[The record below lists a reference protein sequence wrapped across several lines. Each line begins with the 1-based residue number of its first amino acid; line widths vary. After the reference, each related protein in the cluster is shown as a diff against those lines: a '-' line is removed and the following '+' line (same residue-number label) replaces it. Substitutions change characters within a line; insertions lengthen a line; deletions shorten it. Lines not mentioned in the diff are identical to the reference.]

1 MALESSDVPRRSV
14 SRWIRPPV
22 KGGDAG
28 SSGHLA
34 HVGSPRCGPLVC
46 AVALGTGCRE
56 WQNPPLGFPGRRE
69 NRDVRVGRPTP
80 SRGPWLPASLPLA
93 EADARKTR
101 SPCTPRALARRIA
114 DQRSEI
120 IRGAPKFSARGGN
133 THVGE
138 IGLRWNFPSVSAL
151 WEMRR
156 EQEAARGWG

>member
-1 MALESSDVPRRSV
+1 MSGKTLRWV
-14 SRWIRPPV
+14 SQDAGKTGTSGWGARRPP
-22 KGGDAG
+22 AG
-28 SSGHLA
+28 P
-34 HVGSPRCGPLVC
+34 GSRL
-46 AVALGTGCRE
+46 R
-56 WQNPPLGFPGRRE
+56 F
-69 NRDVRVGRPTP
+69 
-80 SRGPWLPASLPLA
+80 PLA

-138 IGLRWNFPSVSAL
+138 IGLPWNFPSVSAL